1 MIVTMSKLLH
11 SDLNPADRELLRFL
25 RRQVDNLQDRL
36 YGHDHHPDI
45 KNDLWRAREEL
56 KQFTLKLR
64 RNGVKI

>member
-1 MIVTMSKLLH
+1 MRKSLH

-25 RRQVDNLQDRL
+25 RQQVDNLQDRL

-45 KNDLWRAREEL
+45 KNDLWRARKEL
-56 KQFTLKLR
+56 KEFTLKLR